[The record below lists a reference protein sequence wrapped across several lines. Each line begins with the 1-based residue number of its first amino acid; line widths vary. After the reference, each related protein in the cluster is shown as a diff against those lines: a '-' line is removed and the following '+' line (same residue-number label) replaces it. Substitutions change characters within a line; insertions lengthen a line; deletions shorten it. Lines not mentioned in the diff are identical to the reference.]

1 MARTNRLTAV
11 KVARINKPGRHA
23 DGGGLILQ
31 CATGADGS
39 PRKSWIFRYEVG
51 GRERWMGLGA
61 YPDVSVA
68 EARGKA
74 ADARRLRDQGVDPL
88 EERKRQSAAQALRT
102 AKSLTFR
109 QAAVEYIRQHED
121 GWRNRQ
127 HRHQWITTLRQYAE
141 RVLGNIAVADIDTD
155 LVLRVLRPI
164 WATKTETAS
173 RLRARIEAIINYA
186 VVDGDRANPARWKGH
201 LEHKLDKR
209 LRKVRGV
216 EHLAAMPCCRRSSVR
231 KVGTVA

>member
-1 MARTNRLTAV
+1 MQKSPYKASFWAICRLASFPVILYKPPTSRGLGRGLTMARTNRLTAV

-74 ADARRLRDQGVDPL
+74 ADARRLRDQGVAPL
-88 EERKRQSAAQALRT
+88 
-102 AKSLTFR
+102 
-109 QAAVEYIRQHED
+109 
-121 GWRNRQ
+121 RNGS
-127 HRHQWITTLRQYAE
+127 
-141 RVLGNIAVADIDTD
+141 V
-155 LVLRVLRPI
+155 
-164 WATKTETAS
+164 
-173 RLRARIEAIINYA
+173 RAR
-186 VVDGDRANPARWKGH
+186 R
-201 LEHKLDKR
+201 
-209 LRKVRGV
+209 
-216 EHLAAMPCCRRSSVR
+216 RRS
-231 KVGTVA
+231 APPNP